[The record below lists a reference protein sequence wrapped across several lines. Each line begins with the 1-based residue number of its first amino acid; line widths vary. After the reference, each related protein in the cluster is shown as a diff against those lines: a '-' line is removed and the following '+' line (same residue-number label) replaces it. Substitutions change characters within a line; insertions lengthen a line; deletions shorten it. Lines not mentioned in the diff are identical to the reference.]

1 MRRQDKLAD
10 RYDLEDK
17 RKDAAG
23 DTGKNGSLKRRCF
36 FANIIIT
43 NNIDIIVVII
53 NINTNLGYS
62 AVVGLAVN
70 KGLRTMSR
78 VVVVPVK
85 RIMSMMLRVG
95 LLYICVKVVVTKLKK
110 IMRMMLSRSWE
121 MTMMLMEFKSSHQM
135 KIGVSLP
142 LFSH

>member
-1 MRRQDKLAD
+1 MQREIPGRTA
-10 RYDLEDK
+10 RF
-17 RKDAAG
+17 
-23 DTGKNGSLKRRCF
+23 KRRGF

-43 NNIDIIVVII
+43 NNIDIIIVDIIIVVIMVVII
-53 NINTNLGYS
+53 YINTNLGYP

-95 LLYICVKVVVTKLKK
+95 
-110 IMRMMLSRSWE
+110 
-121 MTMMLMEFKSSHQM
+121 
-135 KIGVSLP
+135 
-142 LFSH
+142 